1 MSRPPRTETP
11 TTPHITAAALIP
23 VVVLTLVWGSN
34 WPVLKIGVSE
44 LGPLTFRALTLP
56 FAALGLL
63 AIAVFSGD
71 SVRIPRPLWGK
82 VALLAIPLA
91 ALFSSLSVGLGVFAR
106 STKEGQY
113 YLLPIMLVTLP
124 LSLYAMTPG
133 VKLTPAL
140 SAIPIS
146 GLSMILQNLLAV
158 SGEPISALSWLLGVG
173 SLLACVA
180 LALAWAAWQF
190 QRESVLFRGETGLTL
205 RGWWKTLMNRDEEP

>member
-1 MSRPPRTETP
+1 METLLVCPASRRA
-11 TTPHITAAALIP
+11 IVAGKFLAVFAFSYGSALWNLMWMAA
-23 VVVLTLVWGSN
+23 G
-34 WPVLKIGVSE
+34 
-44 LGPLTFRALTLP
+44 ALTIGTFLSGP
-56 FAALGLL
+56 IVSLGGL
-63 AIAVFSGD
+63 AWAV
-71 SVRIPRPLWGK
+71 
-82 VALLAIPLA
+82 LLAIPLA

-113 YLLPIMLVTLP
+113 YLLPIMLATLP

-173 SLLACVA
+173 SLLACVG

-205 RGWWKTLMNRDEEP
+205 RGWWKTLMSRADEDETS